1 MATGAN
7 AKARKRIQTM
17 SILERD
23 EVVSKLQAWQSQAVD
38 SEGIWQWSLQAA
50 ETRSTSDDVI
60 KAVMEMLCA
69 LPQDLWIEEDAEVMI
84 DALQNPLDQSDLSV
98 NLLWNY
104 PDIVDLR
111 RRRRALEDH
120 PLYGPYCVD

>member
-1 MATGAN
+1 
-7 AKARKRIQTM
+7 
-17 SILERD
+17 
-23 EVVSKLQAWQSQAVD
+23 
-38 SEGIWQWSLQAA
+38 
-50 ETRSTSDDVI
+50 
-60 KAVMEMLCA
+60 MEMLCA

-84 DALQNPLDQSDLSV
+84 DALQNPMEQSDLSM

>member
-7 AKARKRIQTM
+7 AKARKRIKKM

>member
-1 MATGAN
+1 MVTGAN
-7 AKARKRIQTM
+7 AKARKRRQTM